1 MEDLPEESYF
11 TQLDKP
17 ATGFVDDPLGVS
29 YFSSLNDT
37 PDLPVQD
44 PENPPVNSFT
54 TNVNKTTAKAY
65 VPTPDDLPGTS
76 YFENIHAGEFG
87 IAFVPDETQQN
98 KVYEDIDPANNSYY
112 VKNGITY
119 LKHSQYGGVQV
130 DSKMAPVIGTNG
142 KPVVDPDH
150 LKYGTGGTSKS
161 PTPGES
167 QTLLDNKKAPYVK
180 DPYAPVSTYF
190 EESVKSPAKN
200 WARDLRADKVRTS
213 AIYERRST
221 TFTGKLQGTLR
232 DTLDDSSWV
241 SNAFLVPSMNIT
253 DADDQYN
260 RYWSS
265 ASLKFYDTTM
275 GGNIACNARPQANWY
290 ADVRDP
296 GRLDRNE
303 ASVNDYR
310 GNFGLGVYYSEAID
324 DPAQKVFISFGVPQF
339 NSISNF
345 VRRAFD
351 SDQIILTKTGREKSL
366 WYTAAK
372 TIVQLTYLVKAPI
385 LAASWFF
392 MEAASKFF
400 PGPQSKYY
408 TLKPDMFHYWSV
420 VDNLVNQL
428 AINSGLV
435 ARLPWEDASSTSS
448 QRPGRPYKMD
458 SDHYDALHKHMPD
471 IITKLKV
478 GGAEI
483 TRIDVYAMASKAQR
497 MYNKMFLND
506 YNHANSQG
514 GATDYKGYV
523 QKNNASHQT
532 YITDAKGKTSI
543 FARLGELVTSSYYS
557 VDGAD
562 GKMNKTEM
570 HPSLKEGGLQDD
582 ISLDKTDL
590 NSSDPKLV
598 TINNDKTQQIYT
610 QATGGGTGFS
620 ATGETDQS
628 GAGDPSEEDI
638 SKMELKESTQS
649 SLDEDKAMDGHKTDS
664 GWWDKIKGELSALYN
679 DGTRF
684 AVFSVDHTGSVSSSF
699 SNSYGESDLSNKL
712 NSTSSQIRE
721 ARFSFADGN
730 LLEGA
735 GKVVQS
741 VLGAAKDVAL
751 GALDGLTF
759 GFSNILRGL
768 AGNGYL
774 DIPKHWMSSQA
785 QLPRMT
791 YNMSLI
797 SPYGNTISRL
807 QNIYVPLCMILAG
820 ALPRATG
827 RSSYGPPFIC
837 QVFDTGRFQSKLAAI
852 ESVSI
857 TVGTSNLPFNLSGK
871 PLAIDVSFTVIDLSS
886 ILYMPVSAGGMLSNV
901 NIAMDEDNTLVDYL
915 AVLAGQDIYSQIYPF
930 PKARLQLAKTLSS
943 WSAVTSEAFQA
954 ALIHDKSLNGGGLFY
969 LARPFAKTIEAVAKG
984 TAATQTID
992 NR

>member
-1 MEDLPEESYF
+1 MFIDENQIGCTFKRSWSQENPWLH
-11 TQLDKP
+11 
-17 ATGFVDDPLGVS
+17 DPITFRKMKMQEPSDTS
-29 YFSSLNDT
+29 YFSEIASGGGSS
-37 PDLPVQD
+37 PDEEFVLD
-44 PENPPVNSFT
+44 I
-54 TNVNKTTAKAY
+54 
-65 VPTPDDLPGTS
+65 S
-76 YFENIHAGEFG
+76 YFETTRSPSSAKVFTPQTDAEKNKEFK
-87 IAFVPDETQQN
+87 DL
-98 KVYEDIDPANNSYY
+98 DPVNDSYY
-112 VKNGITY
+112 VKDGKRY
-119 LKHSQYGGVQV
+119 LKHSQHGGIEVDEKGVPKVTSTGVYIIDSQHNTYGR
-130 DSKMAPVIGTNG
+130 
-142 KPVVDPDH
+142 
-150 LKYGTGGTSKS
+150 TGGGLFPNPGEAQNLLYDKIKDYSKNTRPSIPAEALNFKPGSKS
-161 PTPGES
+161 
-167 QTLLDNKKAPYVK
+167 
-180 DPYAPVSTYF
+180 
-190 EESVKSPAKN
+190 
-200 WARDLRADKVRTS
+200 RDVIQPNS
-213 AIYERRST
+213 AFGYERRSVVFST
-221 TFTGKLQGTLR
+221 
-232 DTLDDSSWV
+232 DTSAQTSNTISDSDWV
-241 SNAFLVPSMNIT
+241 SNAFLVPSMSIK
-253 DADDQYN
+253 DPDDQYN

-296 GRLDRNE
+296 GRLNRNE
-303 ASVNDYR
+303 PSVNDYR
-310 GNFGLGVYYSEAID
+310 GNFGLGIYYSEAID
-324 DPAQKVFISFGVPQF
+324 DPAQKVFISFGVPQY

-351 SDQIILTKTGREKSL
+351 SDQIILTKTGREKSM

-372 TIVQLTYLVKAPI
+372 TITQAMWLVKAPI
-385 LAASWFF
+385 LAATWYF
-392 MEAASKFF
+392 MEAVGGLF
-400 PGPQSKYY
+400 PSPQSKYY
-408 TLKPDMFHYWSV
+408 TMKPDMFHYWGI

-435 ARLPWEDASSTSS
+435 ARLPWEDPSSTSA

-471 IITKLKV
+471 IVTKIRV

-497 MYNKMFLND
+497 MYNKMFLQD
-506 YNHANSQG
+506 YKNTDVQN
-514 GATDYKGYV
+514 GALDYKGYV
-523 QKNNASHQT
+523 KKNQQAHST
-532 YITDAKGKTSI
+532 YIASANSKPSLL
-543 FARLGELVTSSYYS
+543 ARLAELVTSSYYS
-557 VDGAD
+557 VDSSE

-570 HPSLKEGGLQDD
+570 HPSLKEGGLQND
-582 ISLDKTDL
+582 ISVDKTDL
-590 NSSDPKLV
+590 NSEDPKLV
-598 TINNDKTQQIYT
+598 TIPKDNANKDAT
-610 QATGGGTGFS
+610 ATGTGQNSFSPDGTVDLS
-620 ATGETDQS
+620 SS
-628 GAGDPSEEDI
+628 GSKDPSAQDI
-638 SKMELKESTQS
+638 SKMELTESSQAA
-649 SLDEDKAMDGHKTDS
+649 LDEKNAMEGHKTDAS
-664 GWWDKIKGELSALYN
+664 WWSKIKGELSSLYN

-721 ARFSFADGN
+721 ARLSFADGN

-741 VLGAAKDVAL
+741 VLSTAGDVVS

-759 GFSNILRGL
+759 GFSNILKGL

-791 YNMSLI
+791 YNMTLI

-827 RSSYGPPFIC
+827 KSSYGPPFIC
-837 QVFDTGRFQSKLAAI
+837 QIFDTGRFQSKLAAI
-852 ESVSI
+852 ESVSV

-871 PLAIDVSFTVIDLSS
+871 PLAIDVSFTAIDLSS
-886 ILYMPVSAGGMLSNV
+886 IAYLPVSAGGPLDNINV
-901 NIAMDEDNTLVDYL
+901 AMDEDNVLADYL

-930 PKARLQLAKTLSS
+930 PKARLTLVKKLSS
-943 WSAVTSEAFQA
+943 WSSITSEAFQA
-954 ALIHDKSLNGGGLFY
+954 AMIHDKSLNGGGLFY
-969 LARPFAKTIEAVAKG
+969 VARPFAKTIEAISKG